1 MILQPTQQSAAQ
13 ARLVGAA
20 VRRRDGVAVGMD
32 EAVCGGEPRDRPLD
46 RAVSSRSRDPA
57 GEDLIGD
64 EGLALDVRGK
74 VVLEASGKMKH
85 RLRRRLASLAEQRG
99 SAAPADLDPAKQVS
113 LG

>member
-1 MILQPTQQSAAQ
+1 
-13 ARLVGAA
+13 
-20 VRRRDGVAVGMD
+20 
-32 EAVCGGEPRDRPLD
+32 
-46 RAVSSRSRDPA
+46 SSRSLDPA

-113 LG
+113 LGARHPEHTRGIEAGVLAEDLRVRQETDLRPTPVRRLADRRQRRSRLS